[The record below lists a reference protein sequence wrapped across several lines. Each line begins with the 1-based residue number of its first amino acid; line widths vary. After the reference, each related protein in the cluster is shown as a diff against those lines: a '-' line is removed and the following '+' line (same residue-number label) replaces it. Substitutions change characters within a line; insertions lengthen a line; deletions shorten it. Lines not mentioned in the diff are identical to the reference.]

1 MYLLLRCKAAAQKIG
16 MYLEGTLLSSTT
28 FPPQSPC
35 KISLVRVG
43 VSFFLFFHDT
53 VISGGHLLGIVRK
66 NEKQKSAAAGALC
79 WLMPLPGSEV
89 FLK

>member
-1 MYLLLRCKAAAQKIG
+1 MI
-16 MYLEGTLLSSTT
+16 
-28 FPPQSPC
+28 P
-35 KISLVRVG
+35 
-43 VSFFLFFHDT
+43 

-79 WLMPLPGSEV
+79 WLMPLAGSEV